1 MQPSLKIE
9 LDVPEWLGLL
19 QSERD
24 RGKSV
29 STIARETGMARAS
42 VSMLLSGTYPARSL
56 DLVTRKHGARIV
68 KLYRNQV
75 LCPHLRRGIGAAE
88 CEAFAAAPMS
98 TSNPEKLK
106 HWRCCR
112 QCPLNPTKPANE
124 EN

>member
-1 MQPSLKIE
+1 MQPTLRID
-9 LDVPEWLGLL
+9 LALPEWLQLL
-19 QSERD
+19 HAERQG
-24 RGKSV
+24 GKSV

-42 VSMLLSGTYPARSL
+42 VSMLLNGTYPAVSL

-75 LCPHLRRGIGAAE
+75 LCTHLRRGIGAAE
-88 CEAFAAAPMS
+88 CEAFAKAPMS

-112 QCPLNPTKPANE
+112 QCPLNPTNPAHE
-124 EN
+124 ES